1 MDKPYVTVGELAEHL
16 GCQVLGNKNKKI
28 FEISLYQDSNEDSL
42 TYVPYQKINQIPDI
56 GAGAILTKVSIGLPL
71 HRNYI
76 ICKHEPH
83 EMLPDVIAF
92 LIEKGLYGCEI
103 SEKPMLSETSEVAET
118 VSIQNGAI
126 IGDHT
131 ILSPGI
137 SIGRNVKIGSHCVIG
152 ANTVIGDH
160 CTIGNDVQIAVSYT
174 HLTLPTT

>member
-76 ICKHEPH
+76 MRTDAGTSVFPE
-83 EMLPDVIAF
+83 EFFEWRTSWQERLLF
-92 LIEKGLYGCEI
+92 RR
-103 SEKPMLSETSEVAET
+103 KPS
-118 VSIQNGAI
+118 N
-126 IGDHT
+126 
-131 ILSPGI
+131 
-137 SIGRNVKIGSHCVIG
+137 R
-152 ANTVIGDH
+152 
-160 CTIGNDVQIAVSYT
+160 
-174 HLTLPTT
+174 